1 MGLLDQLNNRTIVIA
16 EAGVNHNGSLALAKQ
31 LIDVAA
37 DAQVDYVKFQT
48 FIAEKNI
55 AVHAK
60 KAAYQ
65 IKNTNKAEESQLEMV
80 KKLELSKDDH
90 LELVAYCKARNVK
103 FLSTA
108 FDFDSIALLADLG
121 IDFFKIPSGE
131 IVNLPYLRKLA
142 DLNLPIVMST
152 GMSTLEE
159 VQTALDI
166 LMENG
171 VKKQDIIVLHC
182 NTEYPTPMEDVNLK
196 AMITMREKF
205 DVKVGYSDHS
215 LGIEVP
221 VAAVALGA
229 KVVEK
234 HFTLDKSMDGPDH
247 RASLEPK
254 ELKDMVKAIRNIEK
268 AMGSGE
274 KVPSASEKKNIAI
287 ARKSIVAAKN
297 IRKGE
302 RFTEDNLT
310 VKRPGAGISPM
321 RWDEVIGSIAKKDYL
336 TDELI

>member
-1 MGLLDQLNNRTIVIA
+1 MNKTIIIA
-16 EAGVNHNGSLALAKQ
+16 EAGVNHNGSLDLAKK
-31 LIDVAA
+31 LVDAA
-37 DAQVDYVKFQT
+37 VEAGADYVKFQT
-48 FIAEKNI
+48 YITENLVNDSA
-55 AVHAK
+55 H
-60 KAAYQ
+60 KADYQ
-65 IKNTNKAEESQLEMV
+65 IKNTGKSESQFAML
-80 KKLELSKDDH
+80 KKLELSYETFDT
-90 LELVAYCKARNVK
+90 LCLYCKERGIN

-108 FDFDSIALLADLG
+108 FDFDSMAFLKG
-121 IDFFKIPSGE
+121 KIDIYKIPSGE
-131 IVNLPYLRKLA
+131 ITNLPYLRKVA

-196 AMITMREKF
+196 AMITMREKL

-234 HFTLDKSMDGPDH
+234 HFTLDKTMDGPDH
-247 RASLEPK
+247 RASLEPR

-297 IRKGE
+297 IHKGE
-302 RFTEDNLT
+302 RLTEDNLT
-310 VKRPGAGISPM
+310 VKRPGEGISPM
-321 RWDEVIGSIAKKDYL
+321 RWDEIIGSIAKKDYL

>member
-1 MGLLDQLNNRTIVIA
+1 MAFLKG
-16 EAGVNHNGSLALAKQ
+16 K
-31 LIDVAA
+31 IDI
-37 DAQVDYVKFQT
+37 Y
-48 FIAEKNI
+48 
-55 AVHAK
+55 
-60 KAAYQ
+60 
-65 IKNTNKAEESQLEMV
+65 
-80 KKLELSKDDH
+80 
-90 LELVAYCKARNVK
+90 
-103 FLSTA
+103 
-108 FDFDSIALLADLG
+108 
-121 IDFFKIPSGE
+121 KIPSGE
-131 IVNLPYLRKLA
+131 ITNLPYLRKVA

-196 AMITMREKF
+196 AMITMREKL

-234 HFTLDKSMDGPDH
+234 HFTLDKTMDGPDH
-247 RASLEPK
+247 RASLEPR

-297 IRKGE
+297 IHKGE
-302 RFTEDNLT
+302 RLTEDNLT
-310 VKRPGAGISPM
+310 VKRPGEGISPM
-321 RWDEVIGSIAKKDYL
+321 RWDEIIGSIAKKDYL